1 MYCPQPS
8 SRRRLRGFWIFRN
21 TPFWNCPRSLFLSL
35 GLGPAGVLILV
46 VFLVLPK
53 QSAAQ
58 EKAAPVHRT
67 TQQGPSRQAR
77 AGTPAARNKDELEQQ
92 LDAVRVA
99 KESGDLAAVTTHGK
113 LLLGIGL
120 RKMAELRMLETAFSQ
135 AAELYRQSLTFV
147 DAGETHL
154 DLAIA
159 YLYGDRPDDAL
170 TEAGKALAADPGNAE
185 SWNAQGEALLK
196 KKDYGRAADSL
207 AKAFAMRPDME
218 SAYALGICYL
228 NLREVEKADKMFR
241 PIKATMGDSA
251 GFHMLLAQAYR
262 EARYTDEAK
271 REYRSALARDPKL
284 ANAHYMIAL
293 IDLHK
298 NEWAP
303 TASSREELLRELQF
317 HPQSFSANYMLGFMA
332 SNAKN
337 LEESDHY
344 LNIAAKL
351 NPSSVETWIYLGLN
365 AYSRKEN
372 TRAEEYFR
380 KAITLA
386 EKQDL
391 GAHDEIR
398 KAYLNLGRILMTS
411 GRKPEGERFVEKA
424 RELEQMIAAES
435 QGGAEGVSGS
445 AGAGGASGSAP
456 ARNVEVLT
464 IAGAMRGNATAPVEA
479 AALSRARFSP
489 AQKKLAEKQERS
501 LRSILGAGFNDLAT
515 AEAMQEQYRDA
526 LGYYQQAE
534 QWDPTLPQL
543 LRNLGFA
550 AFRAGNGSEAVRAL
564 AKDLAAKPKES
575 TTRSV
580 LGLAYFATQDYANA
594 ARTLA
599 PLGESAKRDP
609 DLGYAWA
616 ASLARTGDAKHAA
629 EVLETLESGQVPAET
644 LVLTGRLWSA
654 LDNSAAAVRS
664 LQRALD
670 LNPSLATAHHQ
681 LGTVLL
687 NSGDAK
693 AAIPHL
699 EEAARLNPELAET
712 HCDLSNAYR
721 QDGRAAEADREL
733 QVCRETKTQS
743 PQPPPE
749 QKDQHP

>member
-1 MYCPQPS
+1 MTTPS
-8 SRRRLRGFWIFRN
+8 RNRHRDLCRQLTTGFAAGLLLAAFM
-21 TPFWNCPRSLFLSL
+21 
-35 GLGPAGVLILV
+35 LGPEE
-46 VFLVLPK
+46 
-53 QSAAQ
+53 SAAQ
-58 EKAAPVHRT
+58 SNTSPVRPT
-67 TQQGPSRQAR
+67 AQPTPSRR
-77 AGTPAARNKDELEQQ
+77 AKPATPAARNKDELEQQ
-92 LDAVRVA
+92 IDAVRIA
-99 KESGDLAAVTTHGK
+99 KESGDLAAVTVHSK

-159 YLYGDRPDDAL
+159 YLYGDRADDAL

-196 KKDYGRAADSL
+196 KKDYRRAADSL
-207 AKAFAMRPDME
+207 AKAFAMRPDLE

-241 PIKATMGDSA
+241 PIKTTMGDSA

-262 EARYTDEAK
+262 DARYSDEAK

-303 TASSREELLRELQF
+303 TASSREELLKELQF

-332 SNAKN
+332 SNAKD

-344 LNIAAKL
+344 LKVAAQL

-365 AYSRKEN
+365 AYSRKDN
-372 TRAEEYFR
+372 ARAEEFFR
-380 KAITLA
+380 RAITLA

-391 GAHDEIR
+391 AAHDEIR
-398 KAYLNLGRILMTS
+398 KAYLNLGRILMIS

-456 ARNVEVLT
+456 ARNLEVLT

-479 AALSRARFSP
+479 AALSRAHFSP
-489 AQKKLAEKQERS
+489 AQKKLAEKQEQS

-526 LGYYQQAE
+526 LGHYRQAE

-550 AFRAGNGSEAVRAL
+550 AFRAGDGSEAVRAL
-564 AKDLAAKPKES
+564 AKDLAANPKES

-599 PLGESAKRDP
+599 PLGESAKKDP
-609 DLGYAWA
+609 DLGYALA

-629 EVLETLESGQVPAET
+629 EVLQTLESGQVPAET
-644 LVLTGRLWSA
+644 LVLTGRLWNA
-654 LDNSAAAVRS
+654 LGNSAAAVRS
-664 LQRALD
+664 LQRALE
-670 LNPSLATAHHQ
+670 LSPSLATAHRQ

-687 NSGDAK
+687 AAGDAK
-693 AAIPHL
+693 AAIPYL
-699 EEAARLNPELAET
+699 EEAARLNPEVAET
-712 HCDLSNAYR
+712 HCDLSDAYR

-733 QVCRETKTQS
+733 QVCREPKTQG

>member
-1 MYCPQPS
+1 MTTPS
-8 SRRRLRGFWIFRN
+8 RN
-21 TPFWNCPRSLFLSL
+21 CHRDLCRQLTP
-35 GLGPAGVLILV
+35 GLAAGLLLA
-46 VFLVLPK
+46 VFLVSPDEP
-53 QSAAQ
+53 AAQ
-58 EKAAPVHRT
+58 SQIAPARSTV
-67 TQQGPSRQAR
+67 QQNRSRRAR
-77 AGTPAARNKDELEQQ
+77 PGTPPVRSEDELEQQ
-92 LDAVRVA
+92 IDAVHLA
-99 KESGDLAAVTTHGK
+99 KESGDLAAVTLHSK

-135 AAELYRQSLTFV
+135 AAELYRQSLAFV

-170 TEAGKALAADPGNAE
+170 SEAGKALAADPGSAE

-196 KKDYGRAADSL
+196 KKDYSRAADSL
-207 AKAFAMRPDME
+207 VKAFAMYPDLE

-228 NLREVEKADKMFR
+228 HLRESEKADGMFR
-241 PIKATMGDSA
+241 QIKAAMGDSA
-251 GFHMLLAQAYR
+251 AYHMLLAQAYGD
-262 EARYTDEAK
+262 ARLVDEAK
-271 REYRSALARDPKL
+271 REYRSALTLNPKL
-284 ANAHYMIAL
+284 ANAHYMIGL
-293 IDLHK
+293 IDLHR

-303 TASSREELLRELQF
+303 TASSREEFLKELQF

-337 LEESDHY
+337 REESDHY
-344 LNIAAKL
+344 LKVAAQL
-351 NPSSVETWIYLGLN
+351 NPASVETWIYLGLN
-365 AYSRKEN
+365 AYSGKEN
-372 TRAEEYFR
+372 ARAEEFFR
-380 KAITLA
+380 RAITLA

-391 GAHDEIR
+391 RAHDEVR

-435 QGGAEGVSGS
+435 QGGTEGVSDS

-456 ARNVEVLT
+456 ARNTEVLT
-464 IAGAMRGNATAPVEA
+464 IAGAMRGNATAPVES
-479 AALSRARFSP
+479 AALSRAHFSP
-489 AQKKLAEKQERS
+489 AQKKLAETQEQS

-515 AEAMQEQYRDA
+515 SEAMQEQYREA
-526 LGYYQQAE
+526 LSHYQQAE
-534 QWDPTLPQL
+534 QWDPKLPQL

-550 AFRAGNGSEAVRAL
+550 AFRAGDGSEAVRAL
-564 AKDLAAKPKES
+564 AKDLAASPKES

-580 LGLAYFATQDYANA
+580 LGLAYFATQDYADA

-599 PLGESAKRDP
+599 PLGESAKKDP

-629 EVLETLESGQVPAET
+629 EILQTLESGSVPAET
-644 LVLTGRLWSA
+644 LVLTGRLWNA
-654 LDNSAAAVRS
+654 LGNSTAAVGS
-664 LQRALD
+664 LQRALE
-670 LNPSLATAHHQ
+670 LSPSLPTAHQQ
-681 LGTVLL
+681 LGKVLL
-687 NSGDAK
+687 GAGDAK

-699 EEAARLNPELAET
+699 EEAARLNPEVVET
-712 HCDLSNAYR
+712 HCDLSDAYR

-733 QVCRETKTQS
+733 QVCREPKTGR